1 MLFLDLVDYGLEDI
15 TRTIADLT
23 QTEWIKPSDHI
34 PVPRPRVGSDQSAEG
49 QEGSNEDHPT
59 EQQASR
65 PLDTEQPQLQDP
77 IKKRRSV
84 LEKDYKEYYIELKRL
99 FHSQQ
104 AGDAPLMTVMK
115 AVLTLIQNNVF
126 YSICK
131 LIKLLKFYSK
141 LQLDD
146 DARVLTNALAFKKFL
161 LRDVL
166 RKQDRANQESDSVV
180 SKERLIFEAYEEMSR
195 RKTFFLTHGYPSA
208 LPSIYSQPFYIN
220 QP

>member
-23 QTEWIKPSDHI
+23 QTEWIKPLEAI
-34 PVPRPRVGSDQSAEG
+34 PVRRVRVGSDQSAEG
-49 QEGSNEDHPT
+49 KDGETDTHPT
-59 EQQASR
+59 EEEAGR
-65 PLDTEQPQLQDP
+65 PPEGEETQVQDP

-84 LEKDYKEYYIELKRL
+84 LEKDYKEYYIELKRQY
-99 FHSQQ
+99 HSQQ
-104 AGDAPLMTVMK
+104 AGDAPLVIVMK

-131 LIKLLKFYSK
+131 LIKLLKFYTK

-146 DARVLTNALAFKKFL
+146 DARLLTNALAFKKFL

-166 RKQDRANQESDSVV
+166 RKQDRVMQDSDLLISR
-180 SKERLIFEAYEEMSR
+180 ERLIFEAYEEMSR
-195 RKTFFLTHGYPSA
+195 RKAFFMTHGYAAA
-208 LPSIYSQPFYIN
+208 LPSIFSQPFYIN
-220 QP
+220 QQ